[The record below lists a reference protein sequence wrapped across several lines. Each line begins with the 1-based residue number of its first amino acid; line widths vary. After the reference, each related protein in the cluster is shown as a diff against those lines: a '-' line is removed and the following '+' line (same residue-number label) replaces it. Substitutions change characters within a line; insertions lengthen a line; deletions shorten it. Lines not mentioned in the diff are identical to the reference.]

1 MTPFPK
7 EQDKVWA
14 GGSEHVGHAVLALKN
29 RARSRTGPSPKGRV
43 DLKAHLKCVTVY
55 ILFLLDCFNSMQAG
69 MQWKCSFE

>member
-43 DLKAHLKCVTVY
+43 DLKAHLKCVTV
-55 ILFLLDCFNSMQAG
+55 L
-69 MQWKCSFE
+69 K